1 MIPHSDMTAHTTIPA
16 AAKPLDLNRR
26 GFLAVAGGAGLGLMI
41 GLKVEPAAAQ
51 GAGGV
56 VQFNPFVKV
65 APDGA
70 ITVVVKHL
78 DMGQGPTTGLAT
90 LIAEEMDADWGQM
103 RTEFAPADNNL
114 YANLAFKAQGTGGST
129 AMANSWEQYRTA
141 GATARAV
148 LVKAA
153 ADKWQVAQGEIS
165 VDKGV
170 LTHPSGKRGTY
181 GEFAEAASKIPAPT
195 GMAQETPFKDA
206 SKFKL
211 IGKEGLHRIDN
222 DPKTDGTAIYTQD
235 VKLPGMLVAAV
246 AHPPRFGGK
255 VKSFDDAEAKKVK
268 GVERIVQ
275 IPSGVAVLAKS
286 TWAAFKGRDALKV
299 EWDFGAAE
307 NRGSDELLAM
317 AKDAVSKPGAA
328 TATNTGDA
336 EGALKGAAKVIE
348 ADYAFPYL
356 AHAPMEP
363 LNCVVDLKKDRA
375 HLIYAAQFQAI
386 DQPTVAALTGLK
398 PEQVTIETVW
408 AGGSFGRRAVP
419 AADYVTEA
427 VMIAKAIDGAV
438 PVKLVWTREDDT
450 KAGYYRPFYA
460 HKVRA
465 AIGADGMPV
474 AWHHRIAG
482 QSIFSGTALEAMAV
496 KDGVDET
503 SVEGASNL
511 AYAVPNLKVE
521 LTTLKVGVPV
531 LWWRSVGHTHT
542 AHVVETMID
551 ELAFAAGKDP
561 VEYRLALLKDKPRH
575 TAALKLA
582 AEKSGWT
589 AGAKLEKGKGRGV
602 SVHESFNTM
611 VAQVVDVSIQ
621 KDGSIKVDRVVA
633 AVDCGVVINPDV
645 VRAQIEGGVGFGL
658 GAALRNAITLKDG
671 EVEQA
676 NFDTYEPLRIEDM
689 PKVEVYTVKSEQNP
703 TGVGEPGVP
712 PLAPALANAI
722 FSATGERVR
731 DLPLGDRK
739 FKSA

>member
-1 MIPHSDMTAHTTIPA
+1 MTIQRRLTGET
-16 AAKPLDLNRR
+16 LDLSRR
-26 GFLAVAGGAGLGLMI
+26 GFLAIAGGAGVGLVI
-41 GLKVEPAAAQ
+41 GLKAAPAAAEAA
-51 GAGGV
+51 AGPV
-56 VQFNPFVKV
+56 TFNPFVKV

-90 LIAEEMDADWGQM
+90 LIAEEMDADWSQM
-103 RTEFAPADNNL
+103 RTEFAPADASL

-141 GATARAV
+141 GATARAM

-153 ADKWQVAQGEIS
+153 ADKWQVAQGEIT

-181 GEFAEAASKIPAPT
+181 GEFAEAAAKIPAPT
-195 GMAQETPFKDA
+195 GMAQETPYKDP

-235 VKLPGMLVAAV
+235 VKLPGMLIAVV
-246 AHPPRFGGK
+246 AHPPKFGAK
-255 VKSFDDAEAKKVK
+255 VKSFDDSETRKVK
-268 GVERIVQ
+268 GVEKVVQ
-275 IPSGVAVLAKS
+275 IPQGVAVLAKS
-286 TWAAFKGRDALKV
+286 TWAAISGRDRLKV
-299 EWDFGAAE
+299 EWDDSGAE
-307 NRGSDELLAM
+307 TRSSNELLKM
-317 AKDAVSKPGAA
+317 AKEAVSKPGIA
-328 TATNTGDA
+328 TATNKGDA

-348 ADYAFPYL
+348 AEFTFPYL

-363 LNCVVDLKKDRA
+363 LNCVVELKPDGAR
-375 HLIYAAQFQAI
+375 LIYGAQFQSI
-386 DQPTVAALTGLK
+386 DQPTVAAITGLK
-398 PEQVTIETVW
+398 PEQVKIETVW

-419 AADYVTEA
+419 TADYVAEA
-427 VMIAKAIDGAV
+427 VTIAKAIDGSN

-450 KAGYYRPFYA
+450 KGGYYRPFYA
-460 HKVRA
+460 HKVTA

-482 QSIFSGTALEAMAV
+482 QSIFAGTALEAMAV
-496 KDGVDET
+496 KDGVDDT

-542 AHVVETMID
+542 AHVVESMID

-575 TAALKLA
+575 TAVLKLA
-582 AEKSGWT
+582 AEKAGW
-589 AGAKLEKGKGRGV
+589 GEKLGKGRGRGV
-602 SVHESFNTM
+602 AVHESFNSV
-611 VAQVVDVSIQ
+611 VAQVVDVTI
-621 KDGSIKVDRVVA
+621 KPDGGIKVDRVVA
-633 AVDCGVVINPDV
+633 AVDCGTVINPDV
-645 VRAQIEGGVGFGL
+645 VRAQVEGGVGFGL
-658 GAALRNAITLKDG
+658 GAALRNAITLEG
-671 EVEQA
+671 GVVQQA
-676 NFDTYEPLRIEDM
+676 NFDTYKPLRITDM
-689 PKVEVYTVKSEQNP
+689 PHVEVYTAPSTEKP
-703 TGVGEPGVP
+703 TGIGEPGVP

-722 FSATGERVR
+722 FAATGKRVR
-731 DLPLGDRK
+731 DLPLGEQK
-739 FKSA
+739 FTSV

>member
-1 MIPHSDMTAHTTIPA
+1 MSIQDRIRGGA
-16 AAKPLDLNRR
+16 PLDLNRR
-26 GFLAVAGGAGLGLMI
+26 GFLAIAGGAGVGLMV
-41 GLKVEPAAAQ
+41 GFRPFPAEAEA
-51 GAGGV
+51 AGGL

-90 LIAEEMDADWGQM
+90 LIAEEMDADWSQM
-103 RTEFAPADNNL
+103 RTEFAPADAKL

-141 GATARAV
+141 GAEARAA

-153 ADKWQVAQGEIS
+153 ADKWQVAQGEIV

-170 LTHPSGKRGTY
+170 LSHPSGKRGTY
-181 GEFAEAASKIPAPT
+181 GEFAEAAAKQPAPI
-195 GMAQETPFKDA
+195 GAPQETPYKDA
-206 SKFKL
+206 AKFKL

-246 AHPPRFGGK
+246 AHPPQFGGK

-268 GVERIVQ
+268 GVEKIVQ
-275 IPSGVAVLAKS
+275 IPQGVAVLAKN

-299 EWDFGAAE
+299 EWDLSGAE
-307 NRGSDELLAM
+307 SRGSEELLKL
-317 AKDAVSKPGAA
+317 AKEAVSKPGGAVA
-328 TATNTGDA
+328 TARGDVA
-336 EGALKGAAKVIE
+336 GALKGAAKVIE
-348 ADYAFPYL
+348 ADFTFPYL

-363 LNCVVDLKKDRA
+363 LNCVIDLKPDGAR
-375 HLIYAAQFQAI
+375 LIYGAQFQSI
-386 DQPTVAALTGLK
+386 DQPTVAAVTGLK
-398 PEQVTIETVW
+398 PEQVKIETVW

-419 AADYVTEA
+419 TADYVAEA
-427 VMIAKAIDGAV
+427 AAIAKAINGSN

-450 KAGYYRPFYA
+450 KGGYYRPFYA

-474 AWHHRIAG
+474 AWEHHVAG
-482 QSIFSGTALEAMAV
+482 QSIFAGTALEAMAV

-542 AHVVETMID
+542 AHVVESVID
-551 ELAFAAGKDP
+551 ELAHAAGKDP

-582 AEKSGWT
+582 AEKAGWT
-589 AGAKLEKGKGRGV
+589 PGAKPEKGKGRGV
-602 SVHESFNTM
+602 AVHESFNTV
-611 VAQVVDVSIQ
+611 VAQVVDVTIT
-621 KDGSIKVDRVVA
+621 KNGGVKVDRVVA
-633 AVDCGVVINPDV
+633 GVDCGTVINPDV
-645 VRAQIEGGVGFGL
+645 VRAQVEGGVGFGL
-658 GAALRNAITLKDG
+658 GAALRDAITLEDG
-671 EVEQA
+671 VVQQA
-676 NFDTYEPLRIEDM
+676 NFDTYEPLRMSDM
-689 PKVEVYTVKSEQNP
+689 PKVEVYTVPSDAKP
-703 TGVGEPGVP
+703 TGIGEPGVP

-722 FSATGERVR
+722 FSATGKRVR
-731 DLPLGDRK
+731 DLPLGDQK
-739 FKSA
+739 FTTA